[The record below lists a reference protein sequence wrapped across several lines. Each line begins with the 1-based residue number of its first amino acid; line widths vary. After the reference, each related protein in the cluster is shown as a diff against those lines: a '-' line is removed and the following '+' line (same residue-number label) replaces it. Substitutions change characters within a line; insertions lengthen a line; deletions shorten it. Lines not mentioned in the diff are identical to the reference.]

1 MVGAMAARG
10 RADVAAGDGAAAGSP
25 ATRNREVRTR
35 GWRRRG
41 AADSGLLIYQGR
53 ISRNL
58 WLECTRGVRP

>member
-25 ATRNREVRTR
+25 ATRRREVRTR

-41 AADSGLLIYQGR
+41 AARQIPVY
-53 ISRNL
+53 
-58 WLECTRGVRP
+58 